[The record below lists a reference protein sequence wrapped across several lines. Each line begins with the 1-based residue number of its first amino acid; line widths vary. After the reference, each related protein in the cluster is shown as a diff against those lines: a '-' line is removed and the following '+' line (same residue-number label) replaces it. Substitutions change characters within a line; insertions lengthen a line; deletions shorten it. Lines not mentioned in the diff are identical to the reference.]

1 MLKIQRIHT
10 SNVWTYHFS
19 SVSFSIKDSG
29 KIAGPE
35 HIMKLGQD
43 LWQWATQYV
52 PKEFEPDTHE
62 WVTNDGYEL
71 DQPTG
76 TINWYVPSHI
86 EPERIKPFIIEAI
99 RQVLTPKDIEVGEIR
114 FDKSNMF
121 NANVFRIVITR
132 NGTYDREKMPTFN
145 AANTNAVA
153 LFEILDLP
161 FSFSGS
167 MNASDLKQRIAY
179 ARQHKQLE
187 DYTRETIMDDNI
199 TAHGLP
205 LERINY
211 YLDQLEA
218 ICDRALAGDFP
229 NPKVQWL

>member
-10 SNVWTYHFS
+10 PDTWTYHFS

-35 HIMKLGQD
+35 HILSLCQD
-43 LWQWATQYV
+43 LWWWARQYV
-52 PKEFEPDTHE
+52 PKEFEPDTDE
-62 WVTNDGYEL
+62 WVTNDGH
-71 DQPTG
+71 DFDKPTG
-76 TINWYVPSHI
+76 TINWYIPFHI

-99 RQVLTPKDIEVGEIR
+99 RQVLTSKDIEVGEIR

-121 NANVFRIVITR
+121 NVNVCRIVIIR
-132 NGTYDREKMPTFN
+132 NGTYDREELPTFN

-161 FSFSGS
+161 FNFSGS
-167 MNASDLKQRIAY
+167 MDAYALKQRIEY
-179 ARQHKQLE
+179 ARQHKPLE
-187 DYTRETIMDDNI
+187 EHTRETIVDDNV
-199 TAHGLP
+199 TAHGLS